1 MIEEVIDNSKNV
13 LKSEEDYAFALV
25 EKATILATKG
35 DISDAIT
42 AQDEAISKSFLIL
55 DILIKINYSK
65 PQDVAELYGKLGDY
79 FEKVG
84 NSESSLACI
93 QKLKTLYQQI
103 YSSEDKRVIKARRR
117 IATSLLKNDRF
128 KQAVN
133 ELLQIV
139 ELEQKVFGESSLQ
152 TARTLKLLGTV
163 YIRLEVGD
171 ARTYLKRAMNIFNAH
186 GNKKQVQEIK

>member
-42 AQDEAISKSFLIL
+42 AQDEAISKSLLIL